1 MSDQLDK
8 LLKKKEQL
16 NSKIAKVKAIEA
28 AKKKKDDTRRKIL
41 WGALMMRLIDSGQLD
56 EDKWMNQLEQYLTR
70 DSDRKLFGFTL
81 KKK

>member
-16 NSKIAKVKAIEA
+16 NSKIAKVKAAKA
-28 AKKKKDDTRRKIL
+28 AQEKKDDTRRKIL
-41 WGALMMRLIDSGQLD
+41 WGALVMRLIDSGQLD

-70 DSDRKLFGFTL
+70 DSDRKLFGFPL
-81 KKK
+81 KKS